1 MVLHHGAAV
10 AGAAVQTT
18 EQPMRGGHSEITL
31 TVDRVLAWR
40 GIRSPDGG
48 VTELENLGLDL
59 VDARTLDLLDPA
71 EAVGVRYVSGQA
83 A

>member
-1 MVLHHGAAV
+1 MLHHGAAV
-10 AGAAVQTT
+10 SGAAIETT
-18 EQPMRGGHSEITL
+18 EQPMCGGHSEITL
-31 TVDRVLAWR
+31 TVDHVLAWR
-40 GIRSPDGG
+40 GIRAPDGG

-71 EAVGVRYVSGQA
+71 QALGLRYVSGQA